1 MLEALHLWKFY
12 GGTAAV
18 RDVSF
23 VVGAGE
29 IVGYLGANGSGKSTT
44 ARMVTG
50 LLTPSR
56 GVVTF
61 KGRDIAEDLVA
72 YRQRLGYV
80 PEEPALYGYLSGR
93 EYLEFVAQLRA
104 LPDSVVTEKVPALLR
119 LFGIADAAELDI
131 SGYSKGMKQ
140 KVLLIAALLHDPDV
154 LVLDE
159 PESGLDVT
167 AALVMRHLVTA
178 LARQG
183 KAILYSSHVLDS
195 VERLCTRVIVLQ
207 QGACVATGTSQELRT
222 LMSQPTLEDV
232 FAQLVLRQDPGEHGA
247 RHRRR
252 RDGTWPDMQAQTRL
266 LVRHFVRGYAST
278 DLAGGERQAALSA
291 ALLFSP
297 SLFIIVVLSSKY
309 VMTPFPAPGHSRPG
323 RVRRSPADLRRIH
336 GHHGVGGDRAVGS
349 VVGRCA
355 RCGHSRCPA
364 ASSRPDR
371 AGQVDGD
378 GPVCRRGRLTAQWH
392 PEPDLPDR
400 VGRPARSQLAPR
412 PAAHDA
418 AADDRRA
425 LGPPRLPRRADGA

>member
-23 VVGAGE
+23 LVEPGE

-44 ARMVTG
+44 ARMITG

-56 GVVTF
+56 GVVSF
-61 KGRDIAEDLVA
+61 KGRDISEDLVA

-104 LPDSVVTEKVPALLR
+104 LPESVVTEKVPALLR
-119 LFGIADAAELDI
+119 LFGIAEAAELDI

-178 LARQG
+178 LAREG

-195 VERLCTRVIVLQ
+195 VERLCSRVIVLQ
-207 QGACVATGTSQELRT
+207 QGACVATGTSQELRM

-232 FAQLVLRQDPGEHGA
+232 FAQLVLRQDPESTA
-247 RHRRR
+247 R
-252 RDGTWPDMQAQTRL
+252 DIAQ
-266 LVRHFVRGYAST
+266 
-278 DLAGGERQAALSA
+278 
-291 ALLFSP
+291 
-297 SLFIIVVLSSKY
+297 VV
-309 VMTPFPAPGHSRPG
+309 M
-323 RVRRSPADLRRIH
+323 
-336 GHHGVGGDRAVGS
+336 
-349 VVGRCA
+349 A
-355 RCGHSRCPA
+355 R
-364 ASSRPDR
+364 
-371 AGQVDGD
+371 
-378 GPVCRRGRLTAQWH
+378 
-392 PEPDLPDR
+392 
-400 VGRPARSQLAPR
+400 
-412 PAAHDA
+412 
-418 AADDRRA
+418 
-425 LGPPRLPRRADGA
+425 

>member
-23 VVGAGE
+23 LVEPGE

-56 GVVTF
+56 GMVCF
-61 KGRDIAEDLVA
+61 KGRDISEDLVA

-104 LPDSVVTEKVPALLR
+104 LPESVVTQKVPALLR
-119 LFGIADAAELDI
+119 LFGIAEAAELDI

-178 LARQG
+178 LAREG

-207 QGACVATGTSQELRT
+207 QGACVATGTSQELRM

-232 FAQLVLRQDPGEHGA
+232 FAQLVLRQDPESTA
-247 RHRRR
+247 R
-252 RDGTWPDMQAQTRL
+252 DIAQ
-266 LVRHFVRGYAST
+266 
-278 DLAGGERQAALSA
+278 
-291 ALLFSP
+291 
-297 SLFIIVVLSSKY
+297 VV
-309 VMTPFPAPGHSRPG
+309 TAP
-323 RVRRSPADLRRIH
+323 
-336 GHHGVGGDRAVGS
+336 
-349 VVGRCA
+349 C
-355 RCGHSRCPA
+355 
-364 ASSRPDR
+364 
-371 AGQVDGD
+371 
-378 GPVCRRGRLTAQWH
+378 
-392 PEPDLPDR
+392 
-400 VGRPARSQLAPR
+400 
-412 PAAHDA
+412 
-418 AADDRRA
+418 
-425 LGPPRLPRRADGA
+425 

>member
-1 MLEALHLWKFY
+1 VPALVELPVARGVEHGNHLHVPGGAMLEALHLWKFY

-23 VVGAGE
+23 AVGAGE

-56 GVVTF
+56 GVVSF
-61 KGRDIAEDLVA
+61 KGNDIAGDLVA

-93 EYLEFVAQLRA
+93 EYLEFVAQLRG
-104 LPDSVVTEKVPALLR
+104 LPDTVVTDKVPALLR

-195 VERLCTRVIVLQ
+195 VERLCTRVIVLH

-232 FAQLVLRQDPGEHGA
+232 FAQLVLRQDPESTA
-247 RHRRR
+247 R
-252 RDGTWPDMQAQTRL
+252 DIAD
-266 LVRHFVRGYAST
+266 
-278 DLAGGERQAALSA
+278 
-291 ALLFSP
+291 
-297 SLFIIVVLSSKY
+297 VV
-309 VMTPFPAPGHSRPG
+309 M
-323 RVRRSPADLRRIH
+323 
-336 GHHGVGGDRAVGS
+336 
-349 VVGRCA
+349 GRC
-355 RCGHSRCPA
+355 
-364 ASSRPDR
+364 
-371 AGQVDGD
+371 
-378 GPVCRRGRLTAQWH
+378 
-392 PEPDLPDR
+392 
-400 VGRPARSQLAPR
+400 
-412 PAAHDA
+412 
-418 AADDRRA
+418 
-425 LGPPRLPRRADGA
+425 

>member
-23 VVGAGE
+23 LVEPGE

-44 ARMVTG
+44 ARMITG

-56 GVVTF
+56 GVVSF
-61 KGRDIAEDLVA
+61 RGRDISGDLVA

-80 PEEPALYGYLSGR
+80 PEEPSLYGYLSGR

-104 LPDSVVTEKVPALLR
+104 LPESVVTEKVPALLR
-119 LFGIADAAELDI
+119 LFGIAEAAELDI

-178 LARQG
+178 LAREG

-207 QGACVATGTSQELRT
+207 QGACVATGTSQELRQ

-232 FAQLVLRQDPGEHGA
+232 FAQLVLRQDPESTA
-247 RHRRR
+247 R
-252 RDGTWPDMQAQTRL
+252 DIAQ
-266 LVRHFVRGYAST
+266 
-278 DLAGGERQAALSA
+278 
-291 ALLFSP
+291 
-297 SLFIIVVLSSKY
+297 VV
-309 VMTPFPAPGHSRPG
+309 MSR
-323 RVRRSPADLRRIH
+323 
-336 GHHGVGGDRAVGS
+336 
-349 VVGRCA
+349 
-355 RCGHSRCPA
+355 
-364 ASSRPDR
+364 
-371 AGQVDGD
+371 
-378 GPVCRRGRLTAQWH
+378 
-392 PEPDLPDR
+392 
-400 VGRPARSQLAPR
+400 
-412 PAAHDA
+412 
-418 AADDRRA
+418 
-425 LGPPRLPRRADGA
+425 

>member
-23 VVGAGE
+23 AVGAGE

-56 GVVTF
+56 GVVSF
-61 KGRDIAEDLVA
+61 KGADIASDLVA

-195 VERLCTRVIVLQ
+195 VDRLCTRVIVLQ

-232 FAQLVLRQDPGEHGA
+232 FAQLVMRQDPESTA
-247 RHRRR
+247 R
-252 RDGTWPDMQAQTRL
+252 DIA
-266 LVRHFVRGYAST
+266 
-278 DLAGGERQAALSA
+278 E
-291 ALLFSP
+291 
-297 SLFIIVVLSSKY
+297 VV
-309 VMTPFPAPGHSRPG
+309 MG
-323 RVRRSPADLRRIH
+323 RA
-336 GHHGVGGDRAVGS
+336 
-349 VVGRCA
+349 
-355 RCGHSRCPA
+355 
-364 ASSRPDR
+364 
-371 AGQVDGD
+371 
-378 GPVCRRGRLTAQWH
+378 
-392 PEPDLPDR
+392 
-400 VGRPARSQLAPR
+400 
-412 PAAHDA
+412 
-418 AADDRRA
+418 
-425 LGPPRLPRRADGA
+425 